1 MTLEETIEYLEQL
14 LDDES
19 LPAEVKL
26 GISEALKKLKKDRS
40 LSTIKDV
47 IEIIAALLGIGS
59 HI

>member
-14 LDDES
+14 LNDES

-47 IEIIAALLGIGS
+47 IEIIATLLGIGS
-59 HI
+59 HL